1 MPEIHLQ
8 QEILELTKKLIGFQ
22 STNSRPEEIHRC
34 AVFIE
39 QWLDRYNIPY
49 QRTDKDR
56 IPSITVL
63 PKPGYAP
70 VLLMTHFDVV
80 ESDDRALFTPIERGD
95 RLFGR
100 GAIDD
105 KYGVA
110 LSLVLLRE
118 HLLNRQQSGQRL
130 EGLNFGLLLTGDEEM
145 GGANGAKKASDS
157 ITPDFFIAIDGG
169 SPDLI
174 VTKEKGVI
182 SLELHAR
189 GEAAHAARPWLG
201 TSAFDMLIDDYTRI
215 SKLFPASSND
225 TWHRTMVL
233 TKCKAGNGSSNI
245 VPEKA
250 RAMLDIRFTEND
262 DADFLVSE
270 IRNMVKSDL
279 TVHAKEP
286 VFMSGP
292 STYLDLLVDH
302 SGGAEVGFEHGA
314 SDARY
319 FSSKDIPGAIWGA
332 DGGMS
337 QHTKDEHIV
346 IPSLYQLYDRL
357 DSYLTHLPEK
367 QLPR

>member
-1 MPEIHLQ
+1 MPDIRLQ
-8 QEILELTKKLIGFQ
+8 QEILELTKKLISYP
-22 STNSRPEEIHRC
+22 STNSRPEEIHNC

-49 QRTDKDR
+49 QRTDEGR
-56 IPSITVL
+56 TPSINVL

-80 ESDDRALFTPIERGD
+80 ESDDPALFIPVERD
-95 RLFGR
+95 NRLFGR

-118 HLLNRQQSGQRL
+118 HLRQSQKDGHQMNS
-130 EGLNFGLLLTGDEEM
+130 LNFGLLMTGDEET

-157 ITPDFFIAIDGG
+157 ITTDFFLVLDGG
-169 SPDLI
+169 NPGLI

-182 SLELHAR
+182 SLELNAM
-189 GEAAHAARPWLG
+189 GIAAHAARPWLG
-201 TSAFDMLIDDYTRI
+201 KSAFDILLEDYTRI
-215 SKLFPASSND
+215 STLFPAASD
-225 TWHRTMVL
+225 DPWHRTMVL

-245 VPEKA
+245 VPAKA
-250 RAMLDIRFTEND
+250 SAMLDIRYTEND
-262 DADFLVSE
+262 DADFLVSQIE
-270 IRNMVKSDL
+270 SMVKSDL

-302 SGGAEVGFEHGA
+302 SDGAAVGFEHGA

-319 FSSKDIPGAIWGA
+319 FSSKNIPGAIWGA
-332 DGGMS
+332 DGEMS
-337 QHTKDEHIV
+337 QHTSDEHIV
-346 IPSLYQLYDRL
+346 ISSLYRFYDRL
-357 DSYLTHLPEK
+357 DSYLNNLPEK
-367 QLPR
+367 

>member
-1 MPEIHLQ
+1 MERAVPNSHLQ
-8 QEILELTKKLIGFQ
+8 QEILDLTKRLICFP
-22 STNSRPEEIHRC
+22 STDSRPEEIHNC
-34 AVFIE
+34 AVYIE
-39 QWLDRYNIPY
+39 QWLDRHKIPY
-49 QRTDKDR
+49 ERTDAGR
-56 IPSITVL
+56 TPSITVL
-63 PKPGYAP
+63 PEPGYAP
-70 VLLMTHFDVV
+70 VLLMAHFDVV
-80 ESDDRALFTPIERGD
+80 ESDRPSLFTPVEHNG

-118 HLLNRQQSGQRL
+118 HLRKSNKSSRL
-130 EGLNFGLLLTGDEEM
+130 ASGLNFGLLLTGDEEI

-157 ITPDFFIAIDGG
+157 ISTDFFLILDGG
-169 SPDLI
+169 NPGLI

-201 TSAFDMLIDDYTRI
+201 RSAFDMLVEDYARI
-215 SKLFPASSND
+215 STLFPAVTNQ

-233 TKCKAGNGSSNI
+233 TTCNAGNGSSNM
-245 VPEKA
+245 VPGKA

-262 DADFLVSE
+262 DADFLVSQIE
-270 IRNMVKSDL
+270 SMVRSDV

-292 STYLDLLVDH
+292 STYLDLLIDH
-302 SGGAEVGFEHGA
+302 SGGAKVGCEHGA

-319 FSSKDIPGAIWGA
+319 FSAKNIPGAIWGA
-332 DGGMS
+332 DGEMS
-337 QHTKDEHIV
+337 QHTNDERIV
-346 IPSLYQLYDRL
+346 ISSLYQLYDKL
-357 DSYLTHLPEK
+357 DSYLDNLPS
-367 QLPR
+367 R